1 MRRRIF
7 WLTAATTSAVVLSF
21 VVPLCLL
28 VRAIAEDRAMAEA
41 EQESRNVAVLVSG
54 LGTDPQIGRLV
65 AAVDQRSA
73 AATSVV
79 TPDGQV
85 LGRPPPTAAG
95 PVARADLRR
104 ARAGEAFTARDARG
118 ARILV
123 PIVTGDGTFVVRT
136 EVPRAVLHRGVTR
149 AWVSIAALGLVLLG
163 LALLIATRLGRRVST
178 PVTELAEVA
187 HRLREGDLDARAVPR
202 GGQETVE
209 LGVALNRLAER
220 IRELLEAERASVG
233 DLSHRLRTPVT
244 ALRLDADAVHDPE
257 LADRLLTHVG
267 QLQRTIDAVVRDARR
282 PVRED
287 MGSRCDA
294 TAVIRDRVTFWSALA
309 EDQERELTVRLPAGP
324 RPVALAASDLSDIVD
339 VLVDNVFAHTPE
351 GTPFAITVDTDEAM
365 VVVSVTD
372 RGPGAPVDGRPSA
385 DRVGFSGLG
394 LQIVR
399 RTLAAVGGELRITG
413 APGRGMDVHVLLP
426 RSVGVTQ
433 GRAAA
438 QSS

>member
-28 VRAIAEDRAMAEA
+28 VRAIAEDRALAEA

-54 LGTDPQIGRLV
+54 LGTDPQIGRLI

-73 AATSVV
+73 ASTSVV

-85 LGRPPPTAAG
+85 LGRPVPAAAG
-95 PVARADLRR
+95 AAGAADLRR
-104 ARAGEAFTARDARG
+104 ARAGEAFTARDAQG

-136 EVPRAVLHRGVTR
+136 DVPRAALHRGVTR
-149 AWVSIAALGLVLLG
+149 AWVSIAALGLVLLA
-163 LALLIATRLGRRVST
+163 LALLVATRLGRRVST
-178 PVTELAEVA
+178 PVTELAAVA

-282 PVRED
+282 PVRAD
-287 MGSRCDA
+287 HGLPVR
-294 TAVIRDRVTFWSALA
+294 RDRG
-309 EDQERELTVRLPAGP
+309 DPGP
-324 RPVALAASDLSDIVD
+324 GD
-339 VLVDNVFAHTPE
+339 VLVRAR
-351 GTPFAITVDTDEAM
+351 
-365 VVVSVTD
+365 
-372 RGPGAPVDGRPSA
+372 RGPGARAHGATGRRAPAGGAGRLRPQRRDRRAGRQRLRAHPGGHRVRDHHGDSRDDGRRLG
-385 DRVGFSGLG
+385 DRPGTGRPG
-394 LQIVR
+394 R
-399 RTLAAVGGELRITG
+399 PAAVGRPGGLLR
-413 APGRGMDVHVLLP
+413 PGPADRPADA
-426 RSVGVTQ
+426 
-433 GRAAA
+433 GRRRR
-438 QSS
+438 

>member
-1 MRRRIF
+1 M
-7 WLTAATTSAVVLSF
+7 
-21 VVPLCLL
+21 LL
-28 VRAIAEDRAMAEA
+28 A
-41 EQESRNVAVLVSG
+41 
-54 LGTDPQIGRLV
+54 
-65 AAVDQRSA
+65 
-73 AATSVV
+73 
-79 TPDGQV
+79 
-85 LGRPPPTAAG
+85 
-95 PVARADLRR
+95 
-104 ARAGEAFTARDARG
+104 
-118 ARILV
+118 
-123 PIVTGDGTFVVRT
+123 
-136 EVPRAVLHRGVTR
+136 
-149 AWVSIAALGLVLLG
+149 
-163 LALLIATRLGRRVST
+163 LALLVATRLGRRVST
-178 PVTELAEVA
+178 PVTELAAVA

-220 IRELLEAERASVG
+220 IRELLEAERTSVG

-282 PVRED
+282 PVRES

-294 TAVIRDRVTFWSALA
+294 TAVVRDRVTFWSALA
-309 EDQERELTVRLPAGP
+309 EDQERELTVRLAAGP
-324 RPVALAASDLSDIVD
+324 RPVALAGSDLSDIVD

-351 GTPFAITVDTDEAM
+351 GTAFAITMDTRKTM

-372 RGPGAPVDGRPSA
+372 RGPGAPVGRRPSA

-399 RTLAAVGGELRITG
+399 RTLGAVGGELQITG
-413 APGRGMDVHVLLP
+413 APGRGLDVHVLLP
-426 RSVGVTQ
+426 RSVDVTQ